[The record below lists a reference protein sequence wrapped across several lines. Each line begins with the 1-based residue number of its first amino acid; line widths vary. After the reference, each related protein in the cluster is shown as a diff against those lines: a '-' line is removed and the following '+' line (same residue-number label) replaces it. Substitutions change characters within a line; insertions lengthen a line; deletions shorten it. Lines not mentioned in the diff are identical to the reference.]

1 MKSRRKWKLVFW
13 LLLWI
18 SPVSLLVVWWGEGLV
33 KTNLIPLVTMV
44 LALHIGI
51 YWINS
56 SLQLRHRWPWYA
68 LYFSLQGLLAW
79 MISLI
84 LREYQGLAYAQ
95 VVGVVVTLG
104 LYLSLIVE
112 AVVWFRRLPLLA
124 MAVVVSYVL
133 LF

>member
-1 MKSRRKWKLVFW
+1 MKSRGKWKRVCW
-13 LLLWI
+13 
-18 SPVSLLVVWWGEGLV
+18 LVVWFCDDFLLVGWCGEGLV

-44 LALHIGI
+44 LALHVGI

-68 LYFSLQGLLAW
+68 LYFGLQGLLAW

-95 VVGVVVTLG
+95 VVGVVVTLS
-104 LYLSLIVE
+104 LYLSLIGE
-112 AVVWFRRLPLLA
+112 AVVWLRRLPLLA

-133 LF
+133 L

>member
-68 LYFSLQGLLAW
+68 LYFGLQRLLAI

-84 LREYQGLAYAQ
+84 LYEYEGLAYAQ
-95 VVGVVVTLG
+95 VVRIVVTFS
-104 LYLSLIVE
+104 LYLSLIGE
-112 AVVWFRRLPLLA
+112 AILWFRRLPLLA
-124 MAVVVSYVL
+124 TAV
-133 LF
+133 